1 MPDATVIMV
10 QQILPSGVDPTL
22 LGQGI
27 EAGAPPIELLT
38 LARHFYMIALFRQL
52 LPATGAP
59 ETLLFWHHHSAAGYQ
74 VDLVPVMEPLMA
86 NRVSE
91 ALNQPLS
98 VTQDLPIR
106 ESSWAEAQNSGVPRE
121 QFDADFDTTVRH
133 LQAVRVTGWDM
144 VRFLS
149 LGGGIVATTRT
160 EGLLTVEV
168 TDLGLQCSRSPV
180 PAPSGQQITGFEE
193 VPEEPPAHPTFH

>member
-1 MPDATVIMV
+1 MV
-10 QQILPSGVDPTL
+10 QQVSLSGAEPT
-22 LGQGI
+22 GFGRGI
-27 EAGAPPIELLT
+27 DAGAPPIELLT

-59 ETLLFWHHHSAAGYQ
+59 ETLLFWHHYSAAGYQ

-91 ALNQPLS
+91 ALSQPLS

-106 ESSWAEAQNSGVPRE
+106 ENSWAEAQSSGVPRE
-121 QFDADFDTTVRH
+121 QFDADFDNTVRH

-149 LGGGIVATTRT
+149 LGGGMVATTRT

-168 TDLGLQCSRSPV
+168 TDFGLQCSRSPM
-180 PAPSGQQITGFEE
+180 PAPGDHPITGFE
-193 VPEEPPAHPTFH
+193 VPEEPPEQPTFH